1 MCDLTTASYVAT
13 ALGTAASYEGNQQTK
28 SAMSKVQAAEAERQ
42 RNFRKEASSL
52 FDQSLGAQTVDAVNQ
67 ADAKAVKA
75 RQDEA
80 LAAQAQG
87 VSTPAA
93 SSYGEKSKIVS
104 DESNVRA
111 AAGKAA
117 AGMEGKAKAVMAG
130 FGDATQ
136 QRGFKNARMLMDQG
150 TIANRM
156 AGSAS
161 ASGAELDY
169 AQHAGDQWK
178 NIGAG
183 LSTVGTLTGLASAAG
198 MGASTAEEIANKSVD
213 ASGFINSGDGSMSL
227 RPVGDGNYLH
237 MQTNTI
243 LPGKDIEWGN
253 FVSTDQVSHFNKP
266 ALFKP
271 FMSAPA
277 FKPMAAPAPS
287 WFDLPANAYKPM
299 NTTLKPLEPF
309 SL

>member
-52 FDQSLGAQTVDAVNQ
+52 FDQSLGDQTAEAVNA

-87 VSTPAA
+87 VATPTA

-111 AAGKAA
+111 SAGKAA

-136 QRGFKNARMLMDQG
+136 QRGFKNARMLVDQG

-169 AQHAGDQWK
+169 ATHAGDQWK

-183 LSTVGTLTGLASAAG
+183 LNTIGTLTGVASG
-198 MGASTAEEIANKSVD
+198 MGVGASTAEDLAKAQIADKGLVTAADGTQLIPSGNTFIMSGATSGVKTGLKSADIAWDKFVD
-213 ASGFINSGDGSMSL
+213 
-227 RPVGDGNYLH
+227 P
-237 MQTNTI
+237 
-243 LPGKDIEWGN
+243 K
-253 FVSTDQVSHFNKP
+253 FVSYANKP
-266 ALFKP
+266 ALFKM
-271 FMSAPA
+271 FGSAPQGYVS
-277 FKPMAAPAPS
+277 PSSS
-287 WFDLPANAYKPM
+287 WFGK
-299 NTTLKPLEPF
+299 
-309 SL
+309 

>member
-52 FDQSLGAQTVDAVNQ
+52 FDQSLADQTVDAVNQ

-87 VSTPAA
+87 VATPAA

-136 QRGFKNARMLMDQG
+136 QRGFKNARMLVDQG
-150 TIANRM
+150 NIAQRM

-183 LSTVGTLTGLASAAG
+183 LNTIGTLTGLASAAG
-198 MGASTAEEIANKSVD
+198 MGATTAEELAKGQIADKGLLTAAD
-213 ASGFINSGDGSMSL
+213 GTQIIPTGKTFTMSGATTGVQTGLKSGDIAW
-227 RPVGDGNYLH
+227 N
-237 MQTNTI
+237 
-243 LPGKDIEWGN
+243 N
-253 FVSTDQVSHFNKP
+253 FVNPEHLKYANKP
-266 ALFKP
+266 ALFKI
-271 FMSAPA
+271 FGSAPQGYV
-277 FKPMAAPAPS
+277 APS
-287 WFDLPANAYKPM
+287 SSWFGK
-299 NTTLKPLEPF
+299 
-309 SL
+309 